1 MLWSEMLKEALDG
14 GLLRNIHMVH
24 LPRGWERSDSFI
36 DSQSIFCVVK
46 KKSRPTGFQ
55 QQDDYCT
62 ASFFIVSLVK

>member
-1 MLWSEMLKEALDG
+1 MLWSEMLKEPLDG

-46 KKSRPTGFQ
+46 KKVGPQVFSNKMI
-55 QQDDYCT
+55 
-62 ASFFIVSLVK
+62 IVQHLFL